1 MESVECSGLL
11 FSFLINSISHVR
23 YSNFPLKEKHQQ
35 GPSNPLPNVS
45 GLRFPPTVP
54 FSPPIFSAFLPLKGT
69 APSFSYLLPPD
80 LLKVRYNAILS
91 LSKWNALVIGNE
103 GYGIYQW
110 KLLERN
116 RCVYPLIPT
125 SFKISHIKSINDVR
139 IPDMISRNNYYG
151 NLYSSPG
158 WSCSILYYP
167 SHELEEIESGA
178 HIWRLFSW
186 LR

>member
-35 GPSNPLPNVS
+35 APSNPLPTVS
-45 GLRFPPTVP
+45 GLRLPPTVP

-91 LSKWNALVIGNE
+91 LSKWHALVIGNE
-103 GYGIYQW
+103 GYGIYQ
-110 KLLERN
+110 
-116 RCVYPLIPT
+116 
-125 SFKISHIKSINDVR
+125 
-139 IPDMISRNNYYG
+139 
-151 NLYSSPG
+151 
-158 WSCSILYYP
+158 
-167 SHELEEIESGA
+167 
-178 HIWRLFSW
+178 
-186 LR
+186 

>member
-1 MESVECSGLL
+1 M
-11 FSFLINSISHVR
+11 R

-35 GPSNPLPNVS
+35 GPSNPLPTVS

-91 LSKWNALVIGNE
+91 LSKWHALVIGNE

-116 RCVYPLIPT
+116 RCVYPLIRT
-125 SFKISHIKSINDVR
+125 SFKINHIKWINDVR

-178 HIWRLFSW
+178 HIWRLLSW